1 MVDDKYQGDKII
13 HKVAHYK
20 GAMYPDVAGCI
31 AQYANT

>member
-1 MVDDKYQGDKII
+1 MVKMKTQKIT

-20 GAMYPDVAGCI
+20 GAMHPDVAGCI